1 MLVFTEITVSE
12 ADAGGR
18 APTPP
23 GQLLQVGENTMLPQ
37 RGLDG
42 LQDKWAI

>member
-12 ADAGGR
+12 ADTGGQ

-37 RGLDG
+37 RGLDAP
-42 LQDKWAI
+42 QDKRAI